1 MNPNYDRTKMFRKAH
16 VSVEWLRENY
26 SHIWYHPD
34 LTVDMKAGFL
44 AACCDSRRCC
54 LAQLSLHERV
64 HTIRVALIEEGI
76 P

>member
-1 MNPNYDRTKMFRKAH
+1 MKKNARQATKDKRRIRAAI
-16 VSVEWLRENY
+16 ENY

-44 AACCDSRRCC
+44 AACCDSRRCF
-54 LAQLSLHERV
+54 LAQLGLHERV

-76 P
+76 S